1 MGELYLEFDEKELKK
16 NLELFEIIQ
25 DEKNGDLEEAFTL
38 FADKYINGEMD
49 LPVFLQSIHVIMT
62 MSGGIPNSIVR
73 YQELLKGVLKVKEYM
88 INNKDM
94 NNIVSIYELLIYI
107 YDTMYNFEEMIKI
120 SKELLK
126 LDNKNKVAL
135 LHLVGQ
141 GESINYAKNLI
152 DNHFSPKIE
161 SAIILHN
168 ILCYESSECIKN
180 IQLLY
185 IKIVLLYIKNKNP
198 NIIINEKSIIDEMEK
213 LSKEEQ
219 KELFKCIEEFDILD
233 KNSSLSEI
241 INEIIISDKDVIE
254 KLSKEEQNEL
264 FKGIEKFDSLDKRAI
279 LSKIDEIINSYKYL
293 IDIIKPYKNY
303 INYINQKYGG
313 IDKFTHMYFWNY
325 HAYLIMGISLENFQ
339 NSLATLYSQR
349 YAISQDIEDKNKH
362 KKLLK
367 ESIKNYSGVN
377 KSLLKAPIINL
388 CNIYY
393 ADKDYEKCEKL
404 LFEHS
409 TSLKKDCNYNIML
422 GKVIYQKD
430 KNKDTAKKSLEYF
443 RKAIEQLKSID
454 AGSFE
459 YAMEDILDNVIP
471 IICEMEE
478 KEYIFENNSKVL
490 LQNMYFYHCSKKLFM
505 AKAYIVAYN
514 IKAYE
519 LCREIILDYLKN
531 RKIIDSKILI
541 YFIKSLHYLNIDNNR
556 EIHNIINKIDFN
568 IYRDTLVD
576 LINKIAGKI
585 VIDNSIEIKNK
596 KVLIDIY
603 EIMSISRKELIVMHL
618 FDYIRNADAYANMKI
633 NNDTEELETD
643 RIARWKGD
651 NVEIKNEYILCYHF
665 HSSSEIQY
673 EKDEHGNFKLNKKGE
688 KIPIL
693 ISVRG
698 ERRTIIWRKLP
709 AENWIA
715 VNQIRDTLSH
725 RINENDTDVNEAIR
739 TTKNARE
746 FIEANFTSIIEC
758 LFNVIKKNNLL
769 SDSKFDSED
778 F

>member
-1 MGELYLEFDEKELKK
+1 MGQLYLEFNKKGLKK
-16 NLELFEIIQ
+16 KLDLFLNIVK
-25 DEKNGDLEEAFTL
+25 EKNGDIENAFIE
-38 FADKYINGEMD
+38 FADEYIKCKMD
-49 LPVFLQSIHVIMT
+49 LPVFLQSINVIMA

-73 YQELLKGVLKVKEYM
+73 YQELLKGILKVKEYM
-88 INNKDM
+88 INNNKDM

-107 YDTMYNFEEMIKI
+107 YDTMYNFEETIKI
-120 SKELLK
+120 SSELLQ
-126 LDNKNKVAL
+126 LDNRNKVAL
-135 LHLVGQ
+135 LHLVGK
-141 GESINYAKNLI
+141 GKNIDYAKDLI
-152 DNHFSPKIE
+152 DNYFSPKIE

-168 ILCYESSECIKN
+168 ILCYESDECIE
-180 IQLLY
+180 Y
-185 IKIVLLYIKNKNP
+185 IKLFYLK
-198 NIIINEKSIIDEMEK
+198 NEKS
-213 LSKEEQ
+213 
-219 KELFKCIEEFDILD
+219 FK
-233 KNSSLSEI
+233 
-241 INEIIISDKDVIE
+241 NEIE

-264 FKGIEKFDSLDKRAI
+264 FKGIEKFNSLDKRAI

-293 IDIIKPYKNY
+293 IDIIKPYENY
-303 INYINQKYGG
+303 INYINQKYGY
-313 IDKFTHMYFWNY
+313 KLVHMYFWNY
-325 HAYLIMGISLENFQ
+325 HAYSMTHVSLELFQ

-362 KKLLK
+362 KKLLE
-367 ESIKNYSGVN
+367 ESIKNYSEVN
-377 KSLLKAPIINL
+377 KDLLKDPIINL
-388 CNIYY
+388 YNIYY

-409 TSLKKDCNYNIML
+409 TSLKKDCDYNIML

-454 AGSFE
+454 TASFK

-490 LQNMYFYHCSKKLFM
+490 LQNMYFYHRSKELFM

-519 LCREIILDYLKN
+519 LCKEIILDYLENSKT
-531 RKIIDSKILI
+531 IDSKILI
-541 YFIKSLHYLNIDNNR
+541 YFIKSLHYLNIDNNI

-576 LINKIAGKI
+576 LINEIAGNI

-596 KVLIDIY
+596 KVLISLY
-603 EIMSISRKELIVMHL
+603 EIMSFSRKELIVMRL
-618 FDYIRNADAYANMKI
+618 FDYIRNADAFINPKI
-633 NNDTEELETD
+633 NKKTGKKSKFAE
-643 RIARWKGD
+643 WKG
-651 NVEIKNEYILCYHF
+651 NPKITNYKENEYTLCYHF
-665 HSSSEIQY
+665 HTSSKKEVDENNNPI
-673 EKDEHGNFKLNKKGE
+673 KDNDGKY
-688 KIPIL
+688 
-693 ISVRG
+693 
-698 ERRTIIWRKLP
+698 IWRLP

-715 VNQIRDTLSH
+715 VNQIRDTLAH

-758 LFNVIKKNNLL
+758 LFNVIKENNLL